1 MKNDFKN
8 SRFKPTLELVF
19 YIVVK
24 NLEEL
29 LINIIIRTYRIE
41 EGEKKTLS
49 TNYLDPRCIINP
61 EFWKHDWKKIES
73 KLENW
78 IWWHLLLYVLTN
90 LFGGIISYS

>member
-1 MKNDFKN
+1 MRNSVVIQRLPQFIYSQHPASLMKNDFKN

-41 EGEKKTLS
+41 EGKKTIS

-61 EFWKHDWKKIES
+61 EF
-73 KLENW
+73 
-78 IWWHLLLYVLTN
+78 
-90 LFGGIISYS
+90 

>member
-1 MKNDFKN
+1 MVIQRLPQFIYSQHPASLMKNDFKN

-61 EFWKHDWKKIES
+61 EF
-73 KLENW
+73 
-78 IWWHLLLYVLTN
+78 
-90 LFGGIISYS
+90 